1 MTNEKK
7 LKDRKSKP
15 KKSKSKEL
23 FDAFLFAAVA
33 AFLIKVFLFEAYR
46 IPTGSME
53 ETLKVGDFLL
63 VTKFTYGATTP
74 RNVPFT
80 DIRLPYI
87 KLPGFKSPKPG
98 DVIVFDFPGDR
109 DDLESK
115 EVLNYI
121 KRCIGTPGDTIQ
133 IVNRVIYNN
142 GNVFENAPDVKFTAL
157 QPPGMKN
164 PRIFPKYSGW
174 NEDNFGPIR
183 VPKKGDI
190 VKIDTSNFESWKMFV
205 LKEGS
210 SIEMRS
216 DKKVYVDGQ
225 ELVNGDYNVKR
236 DYLFMMGDNRNNS
249 LDSRYWGFMPVDN
262 VVGEALMIYWSWD
275 ANISFANFFKLL
287 ESIRWERLG
296 KLVR

>member
-1 MTNEKK
+1 M
-7 LKDRKSKP
+7 
-15 KKSKSKEL
+15 
-23 FDAFLFAAVA
+23 
-33 AFLIKVFLFEAYR
+33 
-46 IPTGSME
+46 
-53 ETLKVGDFLL
+53 
-63 VTKFTYGATTP
+63 
-74 RNVPFT
+74 
-80 DIRLPYI
+80 
-87 KLPGFKSPKPG
+87 
-98 DVIVFDFPGDR
+98 
-109 DDLESK
+109 
-115 EVLNYI
+115 
-121 KRCIGTPGDTIQ
+121 
-133 IVNRVIYNN
+133 
-142 GNVFENAPDVKFTAL
+142 KFTAL